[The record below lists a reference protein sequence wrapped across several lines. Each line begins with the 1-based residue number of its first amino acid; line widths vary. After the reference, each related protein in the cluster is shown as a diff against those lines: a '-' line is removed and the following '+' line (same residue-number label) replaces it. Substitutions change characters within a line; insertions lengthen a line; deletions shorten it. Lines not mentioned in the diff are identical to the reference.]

1 MAAPNADASLRDV
14 VGPSLLSRVSSR
26 NLKGTV
32 EETHSKLCM
41 DPNSLVRKGKFG
53 DIQLFDSTLDQHI
66 GFMDARPL
74 RAMYAEHVMA
84 PGSQEPFSPPNHPGL
99 ICTPEGEFN
108 FVVGEDGVDTEKWEL
123 KPGARPT
130 CAAGSMV
137 PGRNDAA
144 LEDLLK
150 MPQVL

>member
-1 MAAPNADASLRDV
+1 
-14 VGPSLLSRVSSR
+14 
-26 NLKGTV
+26 
-32 EETHSKLCM
+32 
-41 DPNSLVRKGKFG
+41 
-53 DIQLFDSTLDQHI
+53 
-66 GFMDARPL
+66 
-74 RAMYAEHVMA
+74 MYAEHVMA